1 MQMGSVHSLNS
12 LLYNLKFWGGQ
23 ESHKLLPFS
32 IFFSPSFIGPVG
44 VLLSQMD
51 GIFAFTQ
58 WYLNLS
64 DHILNWANLF
74 DLPNLT

>member
-1 MQMGSVHSLNS
+1 MQMGSVYSLNS
-12 LLYNLKFWGGQ
+12 FLYNLKVWGGARKSQ
-23 ESHKLLPFS
+23 TSPTLD
-32 IFFSPSFIGPVG
+32 FSPSFIGPVG

-74 DLPNLT
+74 DLPHLT